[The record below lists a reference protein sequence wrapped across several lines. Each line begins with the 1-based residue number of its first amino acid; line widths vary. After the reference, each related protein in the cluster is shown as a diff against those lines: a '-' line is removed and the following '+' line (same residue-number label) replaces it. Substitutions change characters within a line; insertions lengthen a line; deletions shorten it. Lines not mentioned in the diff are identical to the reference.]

1 MMMFILSPAHKGTA
15 KLINSIRIQSANFNQ
30 EIIYMN
36 APEREFFSKE
46 RNNCLSRRKNNG
58 AYVATK
64 LQCDVKGR
72 KTLLTMGKKENLRMK
87 IT

>member
-1 MMMFILSPAHKGTA
+1 
-15 KLINSIRIQSANFNQ
+15 
-30 EIIYMN
+30 MN

-46 RNNCLSRRKNNG
+46 RNNCFSRGKNNE

-72 KTLLTMGKKENLRMK
+72 KTLTMGNKENLRMK

>member
-1 MMMFILSPAHKGTA
+1 
-15 KLINSIRIQSANFNQ
+15 
-30 EIIYMN
+30 MN
-36 APEREFFSKE
+36 APEREFFSNE

-72 KTLLTMGKKENLRMK
+72 KTLLTMGEKENLRMK